1 MRGAGEARSSP
12 NLCDGLCAR
21 GAAGRG
27 LRLDHGP
34 PAVLFSGWA
43 LPGTGM
49 RLLSGV
55 SCSQVSLEPQG
66 RERAAASRGRS
77 RHGKPAAAPSEPDPG
92 FRADRGPGPKR
103 PAPQMAV
110 TVRAGLER
118 QQPVAETGGD
128 LSAGDKQAINSGA
141 KFPSA
146 RPADNRSRARPRGQP
161 RHLLPLPRR
170 RASTPTFLHT
180 RGCKDTRAAC

>member
-1 MRGAGEARSSP
+1 MQGRRGAVRICVTVCVRGEPRAGVSDWTTARQQSPSLAGLLLVPGCVFFLGSRAARSLSS
-12 NLCDGLCAR
+12 
-21 GAAGRG
+21 
-27 LRLDHGP
+27 LR
-34 PAVLFSGWA
+34 A
-43 LPGTGM
+43 
-49 RLLSGV
+49 
-55 SCSQVSLEPQG
+55 
-66 RERAAASRGRS
+66 ERARW
-77 RHGKPAAAPSEPDPG
+77 PAGGARATGSPRPRPPSPTRDFGLTGSLDPE
-92 FRADRGPGPKR
+92 R

-110 TVRAGLER
+110 TLRAGLER
-118 QQPVAETGGD
+118 EQPVAETGGD

-146 RPADNRSRARPRGQP
+146 RPADNRSRAHPRGQP